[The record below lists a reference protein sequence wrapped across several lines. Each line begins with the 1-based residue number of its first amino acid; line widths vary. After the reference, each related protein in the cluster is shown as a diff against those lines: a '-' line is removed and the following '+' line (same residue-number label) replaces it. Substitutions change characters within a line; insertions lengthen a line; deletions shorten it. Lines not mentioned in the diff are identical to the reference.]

1 MDKTKIQAIRIQ
13 STGILPDGYNSVF
26 SQAAV
31 QLDGSLKLR
40 NIAYGLFISI
50 GQDGL
55 TGTMGLAG
63 SFPNPVIAK
72 YGFTLTEPFNMLSM
86 SVLRDLTTEEVIQ
99 SVDCLVLLKNS
110 EYKNNIIVKVNENF
124 PTQNGIENYFHDKA
138 FAITVQSDDLIYYC
152 PSTSAYVKFDLVNN
166 KIMCLYSGSNYS
178 DTTFE
183 DNYVI
188 STDLTKLNVLG
199 NNMTSKLIF
208 EEVPIP
214 EKIKRKGS
222 VATVI
227 RRK

>member
-13 STGILPDGYNSVF
+13 STGILPPEYNSVF
-26 SQAAV
+26 SGAAV
-31 QLDGSLKLR
+31 QLDGSLKLK
-40 NIAYGLFISI
+40 NVAYGLYVSI

-55 TGTMGLAG
+55 NGTMGLDG
-63 SFPNPVIAK
+63 GFPDPVVAK

-86 SVLRDLTTEEVIQ
+86 SVLRDLTTEETIQ
-99 SVDCLVLLKNS
+99 TVDCLVLLKNS
-110 EYKNNIIVKVNENF
+110 EYVNNIIVKVNENF
-124 PTQNGIENYFHDKA
+124 PTQNGIENFFHDKT
-138 FAITVQSDDLIYYC
+138 FALTAQSDNLIYFC
-152 PSTSAYVKFDLVNN
+152 PSTNAYLKFDVAVN

-178 DTTFE
+178 DVTFE

-188 STDLTKLNVLG
+188 STDLTKLNQLG
-199 NNMTSKLIF
+199 SGMTSKLIF

-214 EKIKRKGS
+214 KKMKRTGS